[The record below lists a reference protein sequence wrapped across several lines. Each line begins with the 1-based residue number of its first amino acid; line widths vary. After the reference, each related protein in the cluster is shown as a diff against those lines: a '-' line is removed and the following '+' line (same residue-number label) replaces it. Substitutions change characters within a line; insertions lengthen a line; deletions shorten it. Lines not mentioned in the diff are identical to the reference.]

1 MDKPPFS
8 VYGKSISR
16 KLSAGGEDVMAHRY
30 AECHVTSGMIVP
42 ESPIRMGILT
52 RSQGTVS
59 RVHQL

>member
-1 MDKPPFS
+1 
-8 VYGKSISR
+8 
-16 KLSAGGEDVMAHRY
+16 MAHRY